1 MQVSIPGPV
10 ANPLELDAALL
21 QAVITAGL
29 ATVSGVLFRRYR
41 KAYFGWW
48 TAAWTLYVIRIGAI
62 IAFLLTAERWLLF
75 AHQVITGWTALALL
89 WSAVVF
95 SRGTRLKWPY
105 LAVML
110 FPPLWSAIAVY
121 SLQNFLL
128 AALPMVVFLSFATLW
143 SAFVFFDYQRRVRS
157 SGALLLATAFLLW
170 GLHHLDYPFLRA
182 QGAWAPWGYY
192 LDIVFELAVGAGLL
206 LLVLDDLG
214 RGVHALSAL
223 SGDLQRS
230 GSGTDVLDA
239 LLHRPLTLGTVR
251 GTALYLRSG
260 EGYRLAGGA
269 GAFFDSI
276 DAALTP
282 EAADTID
289 AAMSEGRPQEVA
301 VEGGGYIAVLPI
313 LSATGPSGALLLA
326 GQGRD
331 PFAALDDDFL
341 LALGQQVGAALDN
354 ADLSKRLEARRLD
367 LERLSARVVE
377 QHEEER
383 RRISRELHDESAQ
396 VFSAVKMELAM
407 LRDSPSND
415 TAARLDR
422 VIGLVDSGIAGIRN
436 VVNDLRPSLLDD
448 LGLLP
453 ALRSLADRIE
463 ARSGLEITFD
473 APACVPPLSKEAELV
488 LYRAM
493 QEALTNV
500 VRHAEATAV
509 EVGLRVMT
517 DEIVLTVWDDGRGLP
532 AGTTAEQ
539 FQRAGHMGLT
549 GMRERVH
556 GLGGRMH
563 AENIAGGG
571 LRVEVVV
578 PAASPDPRPTDG

>member
-10 ANPLELDAALL
+10 ANALELDAALL

-29 ATVSGVLFRRYR
+29 AAVSTILYRRYQ
-41 KAYFGWW
+41 KAYFAWW
-48 TAAWTLYVIRIGAI
+48 AAAWALYVVRVVAI

-89 WSAVVF
+89 WAAIVF
-95 SRGTRLKWPY
+95 SRGTALRRPY
-105 LAVML
+105 LLVML
-110 FPPLWSAIAVY
+110 FPPLWAAIAVY
-121 SLQNFLL
+121 QLQSFLL
-128 AALPMVVFLSFATLW
+128 AALPMVLFLSFATLW
-143 SAFVFFDYQRRVRS
+143 SAFVFFDYHRRVRS
-157 SGALLLATAFLLW
+157 AGALLLATAFLLW
-170 GLHHLDYPFLRA
+170 GFHHLDYPFLRA

-192 LDIVFELAVGAGLL
+192 LDIVFELAVGTGFL

-230 GSGTDVLDA
+230 GSGNDVLDA
-239 LLHRPLTLGTVR
+239 LLHRPLTLRTVY

-260 EGYRLAGGA
+260 DGYRFAGGA
-269 GAFFDSI
+269 GAFI
-276 DAALTP
+276 DRLGGSLTP
-282 EAADTID
+282 EAARTID
-289 AAMSEGRPQEVA
+289 AAMSEGRPQDVA
-301 VEGGGYIAVLPI
+301 VDGGGYIAVLPI
-313 LSATGPSGALLLA
+313 LSATGPSGALLLT
-326 GQGRD
+326 GHGRD
-331 PFAALDDDFL
+331 PFAALDDRFL
-341 LALGQQVGAALDN
+341 LALGQQVGAALEN
-354 ADLSKRLEARRLD
+354 ADLSNRLEARRLD

-407 LRDSPSND
+407 LRDSTDGS
-415 TAARLDR
+415 AAERIGRLL
-422 VIGLVDSGIAGIRN
+422 GLVDTGIAGIRN

-453 ALRSLADRIE
+453 ALRSLAERIE
-463 ARSGLEITFD
+463 ARSGLEITLD
-473 APACVPPLSKEAELV
+473 TPASLPALSKETELV

-509 EVGLRVMT
+509 EVGLRVVG

-532 AGTTAEQ
+532 EGTSLDQ
-539 FQRAGHMGLT
+539 FQRAGHIGLT

-563 AENIAGGG
+563 TETIAGGG

-578 PAASPDPRPTDG
+578 PGGREASEP

>member
-29 ATVSGVLFRRYR
+29 ATVSGVLYRRYR

-48 TAAWTLYVIRIGAI
+48 TAAWTLYVIRVLAI
-62 IAFLLTAERWLLF
+62 IAFLVTAERWLLF

-89 WSAVVF
+89 WSAIVF
-95 SRGTRLKWPY
+95 SRGTRLRLPY
-105 LAVML
+105 LAAVL
-110 FPPLWSAIAVY
+110 FPPLWAAIAVY
-121 SLQNFLL
+121 SLQSFLL
-128 AALPMVVFLSFATLW
+128 AALPMVLFLSFATLW

-170 GLHHLDYPFLRA
+170 GIHHLDYPFLRA

-192 LDIVFELAVGAGLL
+192 LDIVFELAVGGGLL
-206 LLVLDDLG
+206 LLVLDDVG

-230 GSGTDVLDA
+230 GSGDDVLDA
-239 LLHRPLTLGTVR
+239 LLHRPLTLGTVH

-260 EGYRLAGGA
+260 DGYRFAGGA
-269 GAFFDSI
+269 GSFFDWSG
-276 DAALTP
+276 DALTP
-282 EAADTID
+282 DAAATID
-289 AAMSEGRPQEVA
+289 AAMTEGRPQEVA
-301 VEGGGYIAVLPI
+301 IDGGNYIAVLPI

-326 GQGRD
+326 GHGRD
-331 PFAALDDDFL
+331 PFAALDDRFL
-341 LALGQQVGAALDN
+341 LALGQQVGAALDH
-354 ADLSKRLEARRLD
+354 ADLSKRHDARRLD

-407 LRDSPSND
+407 LRDSTPAD
-415 TAARLDR
+415 AAARLDR
-422 VIGLVDSGIAGIRN
+422 VIALVDTGIAGIRN
-436 VVNDLRPSLLDD
+436 VVNDLRPALLDD

-453 ALRSLADRIE
+453 ALRSLAERIE
-463 ARSGLEITFD
+463 ARSGLAITLD
-473 APACVPPLSKEAELV
+473 APAELPPMSKETELV

-500 VRHAEATAV
+500 VRHADASAV
-509 EVGLRVMT
+509 EVGLRVVGE
-517 DEIVLTVWDDGRGLP
+517 EIVLTVWDDGRGLP
-532 AGTTAEQ
+532 AGATAEQ
-539 FQRAGHMGLT
+539 FQRAGHIGLT

-556 GLGGRMH
+556 ALGGRMH
-563 AENIAGGG
+563 AENIPAGG
-571 LRVEVVV
+571 LRLEVVV
-578 PAASPDPRPTDG
+578 PAIWQPAAP

>member
-1 MQVSIPGPV
+1 
-10 ANPLELDAALL
+10 
-21 QAVITAGL
+21 
-29 ATVSGVLFRRYR
+29 
-41 KAYFGWW
+41 
-48 TAAWTLYVIRIGAI
+48 
-62 IAFLLTAERWLLF
+62 
-75 AHQVITGWTALALL
+75 
-89 WSAVVF
+89 
-95 SRGTRLKWPY
+95 
-105 LAVML
+105 
-110 FPPLWSAIAVY
+110 
-121 SLQNFLL
+121 
-128 AALPMVVFLSFATLW
+128 
-143 SAFVFFDYQRRVRS
+143 
-157 SGALLLATAFLLW
+157 
-170 GLHHLDYPFLRA
+170 
-182 QGAWAPWGYY
+182 
-192 LDIVFELAVGAGLL
+192 
-206 LLVLDDLG
+206 
-214 RGVHALSAL
+214 
-223 SGDLQRS
+223 
-230 GSGTDVLDA
+230 
-239 LLHRPLTLGTVR
+239 VR

-260 EGYRLAGGA
+260 DGYRLAGGA
-269 GAFFDSI
+269 GSFGDSLG
-276 DAALTP
+276 AALTP

-354 ADLSKRLEARRLD
+354 ADLAKRLEARRLD

-407 LRDSPSND
+407 LRDAPSND

-473 APACVPPLSKEAELV
+473 APACLPPLSKEAELV
-488 LYRAM
+488 IYRAM

-509 EVGLRVMT
+509 EVGLRVVT

-578 PAASPDPRPTDG
+578 PVSSPGSPLGDG

>member
-10 ANPLELDAALL
+10 ANALELDAALL
-21 QAVITAGL
+21 QAAITAGL
-29 ATVSGVLFRRYR
+29 AAVSAFLYRRYR
-41 KAYFGWW
+41 KAHFGWW
-48 TAAWTLYVIRIGAI
+48 AAAWTLYVVRVVAI

-89 WSAVVF
+89 WAAIVF
-95 SRGTRLKWPY
+95 SRGATLRRPY
-105 LAVML
+105 LALVL
-110 FPPLWSAIAVY
+110 FPPLWAAIAVY
-121 SLQNFLL
+121 QLQSFML
-128 AALPMVVFLSFATLW
+128 AALPMVLFLSFATLW
-143 SAFVFFDYQRRVRS
+143 SAFAFFDYQRRVHS

-170 GLHHLDYPFLRA
+170 SIHHLDYPFLRA

-192 LDIVFELAVGAGLL
+192 LDIVFELAVGTGFL
-206 LLVLDDLG
+206 LLVLDDVG

-230 GSGTDVLDA
+230 GSGSDVLDA
-239 LLHRPLTLGTVR
+239 LLHRPLTLGTVH
-251 GTALYLRSG
+251 GTALYFRSG
-260 EGYRLAGGA
+260 EGYRFAGGA
-269 GAFFDSI
+269 GSFFDRIGDS
-276 DAALTP
+276 LTP
-282 EAADTID
+282 EAASTID
-289 AAMSEGRPQEVA
+289 AAMSEGRPLDVG
-301 VEGGGYIAVLPI
+301 VDGGGYIAVLPI
-313 LSATGPSGALLLA
+313 LSTTGPSGALLLA
-326 GQGRD
+326 GHGRD
-331 PFAALDDDFL
+331 PFAALDDRFL
-341 LALGQQVGAALDN
+341 LALGQQVGAALEN
-354 ADLSKRLEARRLD
+354 AELSKRLEARRLD

-396 VFSAVKMELAM
+396 VFSAVKMELTM
-407 LRDSPSND
+407 LRDVTNGA
-415 TAARLDR
+415 TADRIDRLL
-422 VIGLVDSGIAGIRN
+422 GLVDTGIAGIRN

-453 ALRSLADRIE
+453 ALRSLAERIE
-463 ARSGLEITFD
+463 ARSGLEITLD
-473 APACVPPLSKEAELV
+473 APASLPPLTKETELV

-509 EVGLRVMT
+509 EVGLRVVGE
-517 DEIVLTVWDDGRGLP
+517 EIVLTVWDDGRGLP
-532 AGTTAEQ
+532 EGTTAEQ

-556 GLGGRMH
+556 GLGGRML
-563 AENIAGGG
+563 AENIVGGG

-578 PAASPDPRPTDG
+578 PVDFSRE

>member
-48 TAAWTLYVIRIGAI
+48 AAAWTLYVVRIAAI

-121 SLQNFLL
+121 SLQSFLL

-143 SAFVFFDYQRRVRS
+143 SAFVFFDYRRRVRS

-192 LDIVFELAVGAGLL
+192 LDIVFELAVGAGFL
-206 LLVLDDLG
+206 LLVLDDVG

-260 EGYRLAGGA
+260 DGYRLAGGA
-269 GAFFDSI
+269 GSFVDSLG
-276 DAALTP
+276 AALTP

-354 ADLSKRLEARRLD
+354 ADLAKRLEARRLD

-407 LRDSPSND
+407 LRDAPSTD

-473 APACVPPLSKEAELV
+473 SPACLPPLSKEAELV
-488 LYRAM
+488 IYRAM

-509 EVGLRVMT
+509 EVGLRVVT

-578 PAASPDPRPTDG
+578 PVSSPGSRLSDV

>member
-29 ATVSGVLFRRYR
+29 ATLSGVLYRRYR

-48 TAAWTLYVIRIGAI
+48 TAAWTLYVIRVVAI
-62 IAFLLTAERWLLF
+62 IAFLVTAERWLLF

-89 WSAVVF
+89 WSAIVF
-95 SRGTRLKWPY
+95 SRGTRLRLPY
-105 LAVML
+105 LAAML
-110 FPPLWSAIAVY
+110 FPPLWAAVAVY
-121 SLQNFLL
+121 SLQSFML
-128 AALPMVVFLSFATLW
+128 AALPMVLFLSFATLW

-170 GLHHLDYPFLRA
+170 GIHHLDYPFLRA

-192 LDIVFELAVGAGLL
+192 LDILFELAVGGGLL
-206 LLVLDDLG
+206 LLVLDDVG

-230 GSGTDVLDA
+230 GSGDDVLDT
-239 LLHRPLTLGTVR
+239 LLHRPLTLGTVH
-251 GTALYLRSG
+251 GTALYLKSG
-260 EGYRLAGGA
+260 DGYRFGGGA
-269 GAFFDSI
+269 GSFFDWSG
-276 DAALTP
+276 DALTP
-282 EAADTID
+282 EAARTID
-289 AAMSEGRPQEVA
+289 AAMTEGRPQEVA
-301 VEGGGYIAVLPI
+301 IHGGAFIAVLPI
-313 LSATGPSGALLLA
+313 LSANGPSGALLLA
-326 GQGRD
+326 GHGRD
-331 PFAALDDDFL
+331 PFAALDDRFL
-341 LALGQQVGAALDN
+341 LALGQQVGAALDH
-354 ADLSKRLEARRLD
+354 ADLSKRHDARRLD

-407 LRDSPSND
+407 LRDST
-415 TAARLDR
+415 TAGATTRLDR
-422 VIGLVDSGIAGIRN
+422 VIALVDTGIASIRN

-453 ALRSLADRIE
+453 ALRSLAERIE
-463 ARSGLEITFD
+463 ARSGLEISLD
-473 APACVPPLSKEAELV
+473 APASLPPLSKEAELV

-509 EVGLRVMT
+509 EVGLRVIG
-517 DEIVLTVWDDGRGLP
+517 DEVVLTVWDDGRGLP
-532 AGTTAEQ
+532 EGTTPEE

-556 GLGGRMH
+556 GIGGRMH

-571 LRVEVVV
+571 MRVEVVV
-578 PAASPDPRPTDG
+578 PVKRAGE